1 MEKSTS
7 AHQEISSDMADLKV
21 TTAKQFTEMNQR
33 LLSNMECQNK
43 MSTTLLDLRGH
54 FEKMSAFMEG
64 LATKME
70 LDRTKAS
77 VASLQASTSV
87 GACSTGTQETPNDSQ
102 SIASS
107 DSTTSGSST
116 SKTSVQSDASSIIY
130 CSPEKK
136 KQRSH
141 RKTGNQLSTDMYD
154 TTTFSAELEVGQ
166 AMDYMDVCHNLDDA
180 FRTQEEDLSQDTPQ
194 PSSSA
199 PDHLAVRGKENPLP
213 SQYPAPLNP
222 QYNLPTDL
230 AGANSL

>member
-1 MEKSTS
+1 M
-7 AHQEISSDMADLKV
+7 KV
-21 TTAKQFTEMNQR
+21 NTAQQFTEMNQR
-33 LLSNMECQNK
+33 LLSNMECQHK

-77 VASLQASTSV
+77 VASTQASTGV
-87 GACSTGTQETPNDSQ
+87 GSLSADICGIPNDLQ

-116 SKTSVQSDASSIIY
+116 SRTLVQSDASSTIY

-141 RKTGNQLSTDMYD
+141 GKTGPQQRTGLND
-154 TTTFSAELEVGQ
+154 TNAISDDLDVSQ
-166 AMDYMDVCHNLDDA
+166 VLDYMSVCHNLDDV
-180 FRTQEEDLSQDTPQ
+180 FSTQEDASSQVTPRA
-194 PSSSA
+194 SSTTSNHQT
-199 PDHLAVRGKENPLP
+199 DSGQIHPLT
-213 SQYPAPLNP
+213 SQYSAPLNP
-222 QYNLPTDL
+222 QYNLTTDL
-230 AGANSL
+230 AGATRL